1 MLCWY
6 GNYIT
11 QIRTNEKQRFHMNHE
26 WWVERFRAWSAMG
39 NKWCLHICLFTQ
51 FLGQNK
57 PLWVNS
63 FALANNKTIV
73 PSLMCF
79 TIPVP
84 HHFQIWQ
91 TSNPLCKSITG
102 SSILIRLPIL
112 QWNTGLT
119 GEVACL
125 EWEHLLQSNLSKQAP
140 LLSSYLFKKV
150 TFFLKF
156 IENFICIEPL
166 LRGPLVLKDHFFFVP
181 KMTS

>member
-1 MLCWY
+1 MTIVCGFLTDHVFHNLFYSSNRRVYTMLCWY

-26 WWVERFRAWSAMG
+26 WWVEKFRAWSAMG

-91 TSNPLCKSITG
+91 TSNPLCKSITS

-125 EWEHLLQSNLSKQAP
+125 EYYSITG
-140 LLSSYLFKKV
+140 SSILIR
-150 TFFLKF
+150 LP
-156 IENFICIEPL
+156 IL
-166 LRGPLVLKDHFFFVP
+166 
-181 KMTS
+181 